1 MSFALRV
8 DGVRPDNGTSRA
20 MGQSKKLKTYSSP
33 RRPVIAQL
41 PAGVVRTR
49 PRAYAEWKALR
60 RWGKLPDWERPA
72 PGYVLRGAREESG
85 LTQGELAR
93 VLGVSQQAIAQAER
107 PTANPSIDFI
117 RRWASACGG
126 QMILEITSGARVAP

>member
-1 MSFALRV
+1 
-8 DGVRPDNGTSRA
+8 

-33 RRPVIAQL
+33 RRPVAARL
-41 PAGVVRTR
+41 PAGLTRTR

-72 PGYVLRGAREESG
+72 PGYVLRGAREEAG

-93 VLGVSQQAIAQAER
+93 LLGVSQQAIAQAER
-107 PTANPSIDFI
+107 ATANPSMDFI
-117 RRWASACGG
+117 GRWAAAC
-126 QMILEITSGARVAP
+126 GARVVFDIARGDLPRSRQGTTKAL